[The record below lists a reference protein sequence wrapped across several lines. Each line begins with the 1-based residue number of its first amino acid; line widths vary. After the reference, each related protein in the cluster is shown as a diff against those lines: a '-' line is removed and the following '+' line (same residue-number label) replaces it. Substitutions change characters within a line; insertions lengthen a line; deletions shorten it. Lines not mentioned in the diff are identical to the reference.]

1 MNAFNGLS
9 ASALGLAALALAA
22 TPVLAQQS
30 PAATPTTTSA
40 TSTPAAAAAP
50 VTVRPSGRPERDTL
64 KKLMRP
70 ITLNYT
76 ENRLED
82 VITSIKDLTE
92 ADIEPMWLDDRSPDG
107 MDKETKITLEVKGR
121 TAMSVL
127 EQVLELAGR
136 DSSTGNG
143 NTWQMS
149 ESGSIQIGPRS
160 RLNKFRRVEMYSI
173 QDMLMD
179 VPNYTNAPEFDL
191 QTVLRS
197 GGGGGGAQ
205 SPFRAN
211 NEDQGDQRTTNEKAQ
226 EVVDILTQLVET
238 DQWVDNGGDSATIR
252 FFQGSLIVN
261 APDYVHRGLVGYPYW
276 PAGSTRVSMVKGRR
290 YVTIGTQQAIS
301 QIDGIAK
308 DPVIIPFP

>member
-1 MNAFNGLS
+1 MKSLS
-9 ASALGLAALALAA
+9 GLAPAAFSLAVFAMV
-22 TPVLAQQS
+22 TSSSLAQQS
-30 PAATPTTTSA
+30 SAPAV
-40 TSTPAAAAAP
+40 AP
-50 VTVRPSGRPERDTL
+50 GAGPVADSNARAIRPSGRPERDTL

-70 ITLNYT
+70 ITLSYN

-82 VITSIKDLTE
+82 VIASIKDLTE
-92 ADIEPMWLDDRSPDG
+92 ADIEPMWLDDRTPEG
-107 MDKETKITLEVKGR
+107 LDKETKITLDVKGR
-121 TAMSVL
+121 SAMAVL

-136 DSSTGNG
+136 DGSNAAG

-149 ESGSIQIGPRS
+149 ESGAIQIGPRS

-179 VPNYTNAPEFDL
+179 VPNYTNAPDFDL
-191 QTVLRS
+191 QSVLQS
-197 GGGGGGAQ
+197 GQGGAQ

-211 NEDQGDQRTTNEKAQ
+211 NEDTGDGRTTNEKAQ

-238 DQWVDNGGDSATIR
+238 DQWVDNGGDSATMR

-276 PAGSTRVSMVKGRR
+276 PAASTRVSMVQGRR

-308 DPVIIPFP
+308 DPVIIPPP